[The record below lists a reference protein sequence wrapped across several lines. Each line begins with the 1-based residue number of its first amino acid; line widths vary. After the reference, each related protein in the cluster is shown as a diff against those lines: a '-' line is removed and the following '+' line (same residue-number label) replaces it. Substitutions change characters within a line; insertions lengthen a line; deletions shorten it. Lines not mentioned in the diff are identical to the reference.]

1 MKTIN
6 EKNNFAFEF
15 KPVTKLFE
23 EQVQLHPDQCAVIS
37 GGEELTYVQL
47 NKRANRIANALIEMG
62 VVRENIVGV
71 VLDRCCDFYA
81 VRQGILKSGG
91 AFVVAAPDYPEDR
104 IQYIFDDAEAH
115 FIITTKQIAREH
127 DDLFSKLSSK
137 ILLLEE
143 LLEHENAE
151 NPNVEIKEHDLCYC
165 IYTSGSTGK
174 PKGVMIEHIN
184 LANFVNPNPKNTE
197 TYGYVS
203 RGSVSLSMAAMTFD
217 VSILEEYIPL
227 TNGLTAVIAKDEE
240 IQNPIMLGNL
250 ILKNKVDIMT
260 TTPTYLSNMIDLP
273 QLQEAMAGI
282 KVFDVGAEAFPPA
295 LYDKI
300 RSVNPDAYI
309 MNGYGPTE
317 TTISC
322 TMKIMTD
329 NKKITIGA
337 PNGNVKV
344 FVVNKENEVLPDG
357 ETGELVIA
365 GLGVGRGY
373 INLPEKT
380 AAVFINLNGER
391 AYKTGDL
398 ARINTDDE
406 IEFFGRI
413 DNQIKL
419 RGLRIEL
426 GEIEEVINSLD
437 GITTN
442 ITIPVDNKYL
452 CCYFTADR
460 QIDPEEISAYAS
472 ESLAHYMVPE
482 VFIQLDKMPVT
493 ANGKIDKKALPKPV
507 SQPENLKAP
516 ETPMQKKI
524 FEIVAKVVENDFFGI
539 DTSFYKAGLSSISAM
554 KLCILISDEFGVT
567 VKTSDIHEYNT
578 VEKLEKYVMFA
589 PKIRTY
595 EKRAIYPLT
604 GSQKGIFAE
613 CSKNPESTV
622 YNIPFLFKL
631 DPKIDIQKLSDA
643 ITAMVTAHSYLLT
656 KVYLNDKGE
665 MVQRPCDDTFVFVPE
680 VIKTTNKQFECLKKE
695 LVHPF
700 RLEKGQLF
708 RAEIYLTEDRKYLF
722 TDFHHIIAD
731 GNSYDIIFEDI
742 NRAYQGEKLEKESY
756 TGFDAAI
763 DEEQQMKEGK
773 YKKAEKYYDSIFE
786 GIETE
791 SLPFPDQSG
800 KIPEKGYQERALSIR
815 EEKIFS
821 YCEKMGVT
829 PNILFTGLFG
839 ILMTKYSNSEDSLFA
854 TIYNGRNDSRLENT
868 VCMLVKTLPVYCS
881 FEPGATVQAYMAK
894 LSEQMMSSMANDIF
908 PFSDIC
914 AKYGFNSDLV
924 FAYQAELSDDYPIG
938 NTIAKGEDLSLDM
951 AKMPLLIQVREY
963 NSEYVLTAEY
973 RSDMY
978 SEDFVGGIL
987 EAFETAMDSML
998 KTKYISEISILSENA
1013 ENKIAEFNHTECEYD
1028 RNSTISDR
1036 FDEIV
1041 QATPD
1046 RTAVVFQNK
1055 KYTYKELDE
1064 ISDRL
1069 GKYIASMGIG
1079 KEDVVS
1085 ILIPRCEYMAI
1096 APMGVIKAGAAYQP
1110 LDPTYPKDRLMYML
1124 EDSSAKLLIADRE
1137 LLPLL
1142 DGYQGP
1148 VLFTDEIMQLENTNA
1163 ELRKPGYKDLFILL
1177 YTSGSTGVPKGC
1189 MLEYGNITAFCHWY
1203 KRYYGI
1209 DSDSKVAAYAS
1220 FGFDASMMDIYGAI
1234 TNGAELHI
1242 IPEDIRLDFIALQR
1256 YFEENG
1262 ITHSFMTTQVG
1273 RQFALE
1279 MDCESLKYLSV
1290 GGEKLVPCNPP
1301 KGYKLINGYGP
1312 TEATIFTTVF
1322 EVDKYYPNIPI
1333 GKALDNV
1340 RLYIVD
1346 KSGHMLPY
1354 GACGELMIAGWQV
1367 SRGYLN
1373 KPEKTAEVYTENI
1386 YDNTEGYE
1394 ILYHSGDIAR
1404 YLPDG
1409 NIQIIGRKDSQVKI
1423 RGFRIELSEVEEVI
1437 RRYKGIKDATVVAF
1451 DEPTGGKYIAAYV
1464 VADSEIDIE
1473 SLNDFIKE
1481 TKPAYMV
1488 PAVTMQIDKIPL
1500 NQNQKVNKKE
1510 LPIPERKAAEIIKP
1524 QNEIQQKLFDC
1535 IAEVLGYTEFGIT
1548 TDIYDAGLTSISA
1561 IKLNIL
1567 ISKAFDIVI
1576 KTSDIK
1582 NNPTIQML
1590 ENFVGTAGKEIKRE
1604 VQEDYPLTN
1613 TQEGIFIEC
1622 TANMGS
1628 TIYNIPYLLKLD
1640 KKVDLERLAAA
1651 VDSMIEAHPYLKTRL
1666 FMDENGDVLQKRDDH
1681 IVCKTQIIN
1690 GMNRETL
1697 VRPYMLFNEQ
1707 LFRFEIYRTC
1717 DGNYLFLD
1725 IHHIIADGTSLA
1737 IIINDIN
1744 RAYAGEVLETEK
1756 YTSYDLALDNRDA
1769 LKGDAYKE
1777 AENYY
1782 KSVFDQTN
1790 GSIGFYPDKSGAV
1803 PTAELYRREITEIS
1817 VQNVKEFCKEY
1828 GITENVFFISAFG
1841 IALGKYNFRKDAVFT
1856 TIYHGR
1862 NDSRLSE
1869 TIGML
1874 VKTLPVYCDFSGSI
1888 KECLTNV
1895 QGQLIDSM
1903 NHDIYPFSQISHEF
1917 NIKADA
1923 MVIYQGDNFA
1933 FDTIGGEYAQEEPIR
1948 LNMAKAPVS
1957 VSISIERSKFVFEIE
1972 YRGDMYYEDSIKYLA
1987 DNLTLAADGIL
1998 REYDPSEIRL
2008 LFEEETEM
2016 EDDPEHAGKTFVDL
2030 FRETVAKYPDRAAV
2044 RDGQAEL
2051 TYRELDKMSDYVA
2064 QKLTENGFGREKV
2077 AGILCGRTKEYAI
2090 AYIGIM
2096 KAGGAYVPLDPEY
2109 PQSRIEYMLKDSEA
2123 ENLLVMNQYLDLVDF
2138 YDKNIISLDEVE
2150 KEAQEF
2156 QLSVEL
2162 IPPKQENLAYMIYT
2176 SGSTGKPKGVM
2187 IEHRN
2192 LLNLI
2197 EYIRLTRNTTPED
2210 VVAEFA
2216 SFCFDASVL
2225 DLFAPLTAGAVLYI
2239 LPESIRKDAVAVG
2252 KFIKDE
2258 KITTATFPTQMG
2270 ELVTELLDDA
2280 PNLKFVTLGGEKF
2293 KHYRERTYQMINGYG
2308 PTEDTVSSTEF
2319 KVDRQY
2325 DNIPIGKSQRNVRS
2339 YIVDKDLN
2347 RLPVGASG
2355 ELCHAGRQIARGYH
2369 NLPEKTA
2376 DVFVTN
2382 PFSVCEDDSR
2392 LYRTGDMVRMKGD
2405 GNIEYIGRIDSQVKI
2420 RGYRVELG
2428 EIEGAV
2434 LKHEQVKNAA
2444 VTVVEKGGNKYITAY
2459 YTGENIPEEQLKS
2472 FLEPLIPDYMM
2483 PTFFVYLD
2491 EMPVTPG
2498 GKIDKKALPLPE
2510 VTIKNTGYVEPVTAV
2525 QTSLCEIFEK
2535 ALGVEKVGIEDN
2547 FFEIGGS
2554 SLTASKVAI
2563 LCLSK
2568 NISVVYS
2575 DIFKYPTVRELAAVV
2590 DDSVLPENPQSNNE
2604 FSNYNY
2610 NRIQSVIS
2618 GNVEENVDRVTKEKL
2633 GDIMLTGAT
2642 GFLGIHVLKAYL
2654 DNYDGKVYCLV
2665 RKGAYQSA
2673 QKRMMHMLM
2682 YYFDNP
2688 YQELFQ
2694 DRIICVDGDITS
2706 KEEVESFAGYKF
2718 QTLINCAACVKHFAA
2733 GDILEKINVQGVL
2746 NLIDFCK
2753 NNGRRFI
2760 QISTVSVAGEGS
2772 DGVPPLSRR
2781 FCENDLYIGQN
2792 ITNEYIRT
2800 KFLAERAVLEAVS
2813 GGLDGKIIRVGNL
2826 MSRNTDGEFQINF
2839 ITNGFLRSLRGYKA
2853 VGKFPIGSMH
2863 EITEFSPID
2872 STALAVLKLVQT
2884 DRRFTVFHAC
2894 NSHQIYMADL
2904 IYAMRNHGFRIDIVK
2919 DEEFEEAVKEFA
2931 KNSKDSDAVSGL
2943 IAYTSHNENE
2953 IYTLEYSNRFTAQ
2966 ILYRLDYKWPVT
2978 DDRYLENAIAA
2989 LDRLAFFD

>member
-1 MKTIN
+1 MSVIN
-6 EKNNFAFEF
+6 EKSNFVFEF
-15 KPVTKLFE
+15 QPVTKLFE
-23 EQVQLHPDQCAVIS
+23 EQVRLHPDKCAVAS
-37 GGEELTYVQL
+37 GKESFTYAQL
-47 NKRANRIANALIEMG
+47 NERANKIANSLMEKG
-62 VVRENIVGV
+62 VGREKIVGV
-71 VLDRCCDFYA
+71 VLERCCNFYA
-81 VRQGILKSGG
+81 VRQGILKAGG
-91 AFVVAAPDYPEDR
+91 AFAVAAPDYPDDR
-104 IQYIFDDAEAH
+104 IQFIFEDAGAP
-115 FIITTKQIAREH
+115 FIITTKELAGERKE
-127 DDLFSKLSSK
+127 LFSKLSGT
-137 ILLLEE
+137 ILLLED
-143 LLEHENAE
+143 LLENKNTQ
-151 NPNVEIKEHDLCYC
+151 NPDVKIEEHDLCYC

-184 LANFVNPNPKNTE
+184 LANFVNPNPKNAE

-217 VSILEEYIPL
+217 VSVLEEFIPL
-227 TNGLTAVIAKDEE
+227 TNGLTAVIASDEE
-240 IQNPIMLGNL
+240 ILNPVMLGDL
-250 ILKNKVDIMT
+250 ILKNGVDIMT

-273 QLQEAMAGI
+273 QLREAASRI

-300 RSVNPDAYI
+300 RAVNPDAYI

-322 TMKIMTD
+322 TMKVITD
-329 NKKITIGA
+329 SKNITIGE
-337 PNGNVKV
+337 PNGNVQV
-344 FVVNKENEVLPDG
+344 YVVDKENKILPDG
-357 ETGELVIA
+357 ETGELVVA

-380 AAVFINLNGER
+380 ADVFIRLNGER

-398 ARINTDDE
+398 AKITPEGE

-426 GEIEEVINSLD
+426 GEIEEVINSFE
-437 GITTN
+437 GI
-442 ITIPVDNKYL
+442 ITSITVPVDNKYL
-452 CCYFTADR
+452 CCYFIADR
-460 QIDPEEISAYAS
+460 EISSESLSEYAS
-472 ESLAHYMVPE
+472 ESLAHYMVPD
-482 VFIQLDKMPVT
+482 VFIQLEKMPLT
-493 ANGKIDKKALPKPV
+493 QNGKIDKKALPKPV
-507 SQPENLKAP
+507 AQPKNLKEP

-524 FEIVAKVVENDFFGI
+524 FEIVSQVVENDYFGI

-554 KLCILISDEFGVT
+554 KLCVLISEEFGVT
-567 VKTSDIHEYNT
+567 VKTSDIHENNT
-578 VEKLEKYVMFA
+578 VEKLEQYVMLA

-595 EKRAIYPLT
+595 EKREVYPLT

-613 CSKNPESTV
+613 CNKNPQSTV
-622 YNIPFLFKL
+622 YNIPFLFEL
-631 DPKIDIQKLSDA
+631 DPAVDIPKLSHA
-643 ITAMVTAHSYLLT
+643 IAKMVNAHSYLLT
-656 KVYLNDKGE
+656 QVYLDDKGE
-665 MVQRPCDDTFVFVPE
+665 MVQRPCNDTFVPE
-680 VIKTTNKQFECLKKE
+680 VIETTNAKFEHLKEE
-695 LVHPF
+695 LVRPF
-700 RLEKGQLF
+700 KLEKGRLF

-731 GNSYDIIFEDI
+731 GNSYDIIFADI
-742 NRAYQGEKLEKESY
+742 NKAYMGEKLEKESY
-756 TGFDAAI
+756 TGFDAAL

-791 SLPFPDQSG
+791 SLPLPDLAG
-800 KIPEKGYQERALSIR
+800 KLPEKGYLERPMNIG
-815 EEKIFS
+815 EEKILS
-821 YCEKMGVT
+821 CCEKLGVT

-839 ILMTKYSNSEDSLFA
+839 ILLTRYSNSEDSLFS

-868 VCMLVKTLPVYCS
+868 VCMLVKTLPVYCK
-881 FEPGATVQAYMAK
+881 FDKDTTIQTYMTA
-894 LSEQMMSSMANDIF
+894 LSEQLLSSMANDIF

-914 AKYGFNSDLV
+914 AKYGFSSDLV

-938 NTIAKGEDLSLDM
+938 DTVAKGHDLSLDM

-963 NSEYVLTAEY
+963 EHTYVLTAEY

-978 SEDFVGGIL
+978 SEDFIDGIL
-987 EAFETAMDSML
+987 DAYEAAMGSML
-998 KTKYISEISILSENA
+998 KTKYVSEISVISQNGV
-1013 ENKIAEFNHTECEYD
+1013 NKIAEFNQTESEYD
-1028 RNSTISDR
+1028 RSKTISDM
-1036 FDEIV
+1036 FDELV
-1041 QATPD
+1041 QKVPD
-1046 RTAVVFQNK
+1046 HTAVVFKDK

-1069 GKYIASMGIG
+1069 GKYIASQGIG

-1124 EDSSAKLLIADRE
+1124 GDSAAKLLIADRE
-1137 LLPLL
+1137 LLPLV
-1142 DGYQGP
+1142 DGYEGP
-1148 VLFTDEIMQLENTNA
+1148 VLFTDEILNLENTDA
-1163 ELRKPGYKDLFILL
+1163 KLTKPDLHDLFILL

-1203 KRYYGI
+1203 KKYYNI
-1209 DSDSKVAAYAS
+1209 DFDSKVAAYAS

-1234 TNGAELHI
+1234 ANGAQLHI
-1242 IPEDIRLDFIALQR
+1242 IPEEIRLDFIGLQR

-1279 MDCESLKYLSV
+1279 MDCKSLKYLSV
-1290 GGEKLVPCNPP
+1290 GGEKLVPLDPP
-1301 KGYKLINGYGP
+1301 KGYKFFNAYGP
-1312 TEATIFTTVF
+1312 TECTIFTTVF
-1322 EVDKYYPNIPI
+1322 EVDKYYSNIPI
-1333 GKALDNV
+1333 GKALDNIK
-1340 RLYIVD
+1340 LYITD
-1346 KSGHMLPY
+1346 KFGHLLPY
-1354 GACGELMIAGWQV
+1354 GACGELMISGWQV

-1373 KPEKTAEVYTENI
+1373 KPEKTAEVYTKNI
-1386 YDNTEGYE
+1386 YDDTKGYE
-1394 ILYHSGDIAR
+1394 VLYHSGDVAR

-1437 RRYKGIKDATVVAF
+1437 RRYQGIKDATVVAF
-1451 DEPTGGKYIAAYV
+1451 DDPNGGKYIAAYV
-1464 VADSEIDIE
+1464 VSDSPVDING
-1473 SLNDFIKE
+1473 LNDFIKE

-1500 NQNQKVNKKE
+1500 NQNQKVNKKA
-1510 LPIPERKAAEIIKP
+1510 LPLPERKIEEVIKP
-1524 QNEIQQKLFDC
+1524 ENETQQKLFDC

-1548 TDIYDAGLTSISA
+1548 TDIYEAGLTSISA

-1582 NNPTIQML
+1582 NHPTIQML
-1590 ENFVGTAGKEIKRE
+1590 EGFVKTAGKEKTRE
-1604 VQEDYPLTN
+1604 IQENYPLTN

-1640 KKVDLERLAAA
+1640 KKVDLEKLAVAI
-1651 VDSMIEAHPYLKTRL
+1651 DSTVEAHPYLKTRL
-1666 FMDENGDVLQKRDDH
+1666 FMSDEGEVLQKRDDALSY
-1681 IVCKTQIIN
+1681 KTQIIN
-1690 GMNRETL
+1690 GMNKETL

-1725 IHHIIADGTSLA
+1725 IHHIIADGTSLS

-1744 RAYAGEVLETEK
+1744 RAYSGETLETEK

-1769 LKGDAYKE
+1769 LAGDVYKN
-1777 AENYY
+1777 AESYY
-1782 KSVFDQTN
+1782 KSVFEKTG
-1790 GSIGFYPDKSGAV
+1790 GSIHFYPDKNGAV
-1803 PTAELYRREITEIS
+1803 PTAELYHRETSEFS
-1817 VQNVKEFCKEY
+1817 VQDVKEFCKKH

-1841 IALGKYNFRKDAVFT
+1841 ITLGKYNFKKDAVFT

-1874 VKTLPVYCDFSGSI
+1874 VKTLPVYCDFSGST
-1888 KECLTNV
+1888 KDCLTEV
-1895 QGQLIDSM
+1895 QQQLINSM
-1903 NHDIYPFSQISHEF
+1903 NNDIYPFSQISHEF

-1933 FDTIGGEYAQEEPIR
+1933 FDMIGGEYAQEEPVQ

-1957 VSISIERSKFVFEIE
+1957 ISISIERNKFVFEVE
-1972 YRGDMYYEDSIKYLA
+1972 YRGDMYNEETIKYLA
-1987 DNLTLAADGIL
+1987 DNLEITAGGIL
-1998 REYDPSEIRL
+1998 RGYDPSEIHL
-2008 LFEEETEM
+2008 MFEEETKM
-2016 EDDPEHAGKTFVDL
+2016 EDDPSHAGKTFVDL
-2030 FRETVAKYPDRAAV
+2030 FKEAVQKYPDRPAV
-2044 RDGQAEL
+2044 RDGMSEI
-2051 TYRELDKMSDYVA
+2051 TYKELDRLSDYVA
-2064 QKLTENGFGREKV
+2064 QKLTENGFGREKA
-2077 AGILCGRTKEYAI
+2077 AGILCGRTKEFAI
-2090 AYIGIM
+2090 GYVGVM

-2123 ENLLVMNQYLDLVDF
+2123 ENLLVINRYRSLVGF
-2138 YDKNIISLDEVE
+2138 YDKNIISLDDVA
-2150 KEAQEF
+2150 AQAEGF
-2156 QLSVEL
+2156 ELSVEL
-2162 IPPKQENLAYMIYT
+2162 TPPNPENLAYMIYT

-2187 IEHRN
+2187 LEQRN
-2192 LLNLI
+2192 LMNLI
-2197 EYIRLTRNTTPED
+2197 EYICQTRKLTPD
-2210 VVAEFA
+2210 DIVAEFA
-2216 SFCFDASVL
+2216 SFCFDASVI

-2252 KFIKDE
+2252 KFIKD
-2258 KITTATFPTQMG
+2258 KNITTATFPTQMG
-2270 ELVTELLDDA
+2270 ELVAELLEDA
-2280 PNLKFVTLGGEKF
+2280 PSLKFVTLGGEKF
-2293 KHYRERTYQMINGYG
+2293 KYYRERTYQMINGYG
-2308 PTEDTVSSTEF
+2308 PTENTVSSTEF
-2319 KVDRQY
+2319 WVDRQY

-2339 YIVDKDLN
+2339 YIVDENLN

-2355 ELCHAGRQIARGYH
+2355 ELCHSGRQIARGYH

-2376 DVFVTN
+2376 SVFVEN
-2382 PFSVCEDDSR
+2382 PFSVCEEDRR

-2434 LKHEQVKNAA
+2434 LKHDLVKSSA
-2444 VTVVEKGGNKYITAY
+2444 VTVIEKGGNKYITAY
-2459 YTGENIPEEQLKS
+2459 YTGESIPDDQLKT

-2483 PTFFVYLD
+2483 PSFFVHIDAL
-2491 EMPVTPG
+2491 PVTPG

-2510 VTIKNTGYVEPVTAV
+2510 ITTSAGADYVEPVTAA
-2525 QTSLCEIFEK
+2525 QRALCEIFEK
-2535 ALGVEKVGIEDN
+2535 ALGIEKVGIEDN
-2547 FFEIGGS
+2547 FFELGGS
-2554 SLTASKVAI
+2554 SLTASKVAVM
-2563 LCLSK
+2563 CLSK
-2568 NISVVYS
+2568 NISIVYA
-2575 DIFKYPTVRELAAVV
+2575 DIFKYPTIRELAAIV
-2590 DDSVLPENPQSNNE
+2590 DNSEAFEKTQSDNE
-2604 FSNYNY
+2604 FAGYNY

-2618 GNVEENVDRVTKEKL
+2618 GNVEENAVQVTKEQL

-2642 GFLGIHVLKAYL
+2642 GFLGIHILKAYL

-2665 RKGAYQSA
+2665 RKGKYESME
-2673 QKRMMHMLM
+2673 KRMMHMLM

-2688 YQELFQ
+2688 CGELFK

-2706 KEEVESFAGYKF
+2706 KEQVEKFSDYKF
-2718 QTLINCAACVKHFAA
+2718 HTLINCAACVKHFAA
-2733 GDILEKINVQGVL
+2733 GDVLEKINVQGVE
-2746 NLIDFCK
+2746 NLIEFCK
-2753 NNGRRFI
+2753 NNGRRLI
-2760 QISTVSVAGEGS
+2760 QISTVSVAGEGT
-2772 DGVPPLSRR
+2772 DGNPPMSRV

-2813 GGLDGKIIRVGNL
+2813 GGLDGKVIRVGNL
-2826 MSRNTDGEFQINF
+2826 MSRNSDGEFQINF
-2839 ITNGFLRSLRGYKA
+2839 ITNGFLRSLRGYQA
-2853 VGKFPIGSMH
+2853 VGKFPIGGMH
-2863 EITEFSPID
+2863 EVTEFSPID
-2872 STALAVLKLVQT
+2872 STALAVLRLVQT

-2894 NSHQIYMADL
+2894 NSHHIYMADL
-2904 IYAMRNHGFRIDIVK
+2904 IYAMRNHGFKIDIVE
-2919 DEEFEEAVKEFA
+2919 DEEFEEAVREFA
-2931 KNSKDSDAVSGL
+2931 KDSKDSDVVSGL

-2953 IYTLEYSNRFTAQ
+2953 IYTLDYSNRFTAQ
-2966 ILYRLDYKWPVT
+2966 VLYRLDYKWPVT
-2978 DDRYLENAIAA
+2978 DDRYLESAIEA

>member
-1 MKTIN
+1 MSAIN
-6 EKNNFAFEF
+6 EKNNFVFEF
-15 KPVTKLFE
+15 QPVTKLFE
-23 EQVQLHPDQCAVIS
+23 EQVRLHPDKCVVATS
-37 GGEELTYVQL
+37 KESFTYSQL
-47 NKRANRIANALIEMG
+47 NERANKIANSLIEKG
-62 VVRENIVGV
+62 VGRETIVGV
-71 VLDRCCDFYA
+71 VLERCCDFYA

-91 AFVVAAPDYPEDR
+91 AFAVAAPDYPDDRVQFIFEDSG
-104 IQYIFDDAEAH
+104 AP
-115 FIITTKQIAREH
+115 FIITTKAIAEERQE
-127 DDLFSKLSSK
+127 LFGKLPCT

-143 LLEHENAE
+143 LLEHENTE
-151 NPNVEIKEHDLCYC
+151 NPNVQIGEHDLCYC

-184 LANFVNPNPKNTE
+184 LANFVNPNPKNAE

-217 VSILEEYIPL
+217 VSVLEEFLPL
-227 TNGLTAVIAKDEE
+227 ANGMTAVIASDEE
-240 IQNPIMLGNL
+240 IQNPLMLGNL
-250 ILKNKVDIMT
+250 IVEQNVDIMT

-273 QLQEAMAGI
+273 QLREAVSQI

-295 LYDKI
+295 LYAKI
-300 RSVNPDAYI
+300 RAVNPDAYI

-322 TMKIMTD
+322 TMKVITD
-329 NKKITIGA
+329 SDNITIGE

-344 FVVNKENEVLPDG
+344 YIVDKDNKVLPDG
-357 ETGELVIA
+357 ETGELVIT

-380 AAVFINLNGER
+380 GAAFINLNGER

-398 ARINTDDE
+398 ARINEEEE

-426 GEIEEVINSLD
+426 GEIEEVINSFD
-437 GITTN
+437 GVITS
-442 ITIPVDNKYL
+442 ITVPVDNKYL
-452 CCYFTADR
+452 CCYFMADR
-460 QIDPEEISAYAS
+460 QIGAEELMDYAS
-472 ESLAHYMVPE
+472 GSLAHYMVPD
-482 VFIQLDKMPVT
+482 VFIQLEKMPVT
-493 ANGKIDKKALPKPV
+493 PNGKIDKKALPKPV
-507 SQPENLKAP
+507 SKPQNLKEP
-516 ETPMQKKI
+516 ETPMQRKI

-567 VKTSDIHEYNT
+567 VKTSDIHENNT
-578 VEKLEKYVMFA
+578 VEKLEKYVMLA

-595 EKRAIYPLT
+595 EKRDVYPLT

-613 CSKNPESTV
+613 CMKNPESTV
-622 YNIPFLFKL
+622 YNIPFLFEL
-631 DPKIDIQKLSDA
+631 ENAVDTDKLSAA
-643 ITAMVTAHSYLLT
+643 ITEMVNAHSYLLT
-656 KVYLNDKGE
+656 EVYLNDKGE
-665 MVQRPCDDTFVFVPE
+665 MVQRPCEDTFAPE
-680 VIKTTNKQFECLKKE
+680 VIETTNRQFEDLKNE
-695 LVHPF
+695 LVRPF
-700 RLEKGQLF
+700 KLEKGRLF
-708 RAEIYLTEDRKYLF
+708 RAQIYLTEDRKYLF

-742 NRAYQGEKLEKESY
+742 DRAYKGEKLEKESY
-756 TGFDAAI
+756 TGYDAAL

-773 YKKAEKYYDSIFE
+773 YKKAEEYYDSIFE

-791 SLPFPDQSG
+791 SLPLPDLSG
-800 KIPEKGYQERALSIR
+800 KTAEKGYLSRPMKIG
-815 EEKIFS
+815 EEKILS

-829 PNILFTGLFG
+829 ANVLFTGLFG
-839 ILMTKYSNSEDSLFA
+839 VLMTKYSNSGDSLFA

-868 VCMLVKTLPVYCS
+868 VCMLVKTLPVYCN
-881 FEPGATVQAYMAK
+881 FEPKTTIQAYMAE
-894 LSEQMMSSMANDIF
+894 LSEQVMSSMANDIF

-924 FAYQAELSDDYPIG
+924 FAYQAELSDDFPIG
-938 NTIAKGEDLSLDM
+938 DTVARGSDLSLDM

-963 NSEYVLTAEY
+963 NNEYVLTAEY

-978 SEDFVGGIL
+978 SEAFIVGIL
-987 EAFETAMDSML
+987 EAYEAAMKSML
-998 KTKYISEISILSENA
+998 KTKYVSEISVISQNA
-1013 ENKIAEFNHTECEYD
+1013 EDQIAEFNQTACEYD
-1028 RNSTISDR
+1028 RSKTVADR
-1036 FDEIV
+1036 FNEMV
-1041 QATPD
+1041 QAIPEH
-1046 RTAVVFQNK
+1046 TAVVYKDK

-1069 GKYIASMGIG
+1069 GKYIASRGICR
-1079 KEDVVS
+1079 EDVVS

-1096 APMGVIKAGAAYQP
+1096 APMGAIKAGAAYQP

-1137 LLPLL
+1137 LLPLV

-1148 VLFTDEIMQLENTNA
+1148 VLFTDEIMQLEDVDV
-1163 ELRKPGYKDLFILL
+1163 ELKKPQLHDLFILL

-1189 MLEYGNITAFCHWY
+1189 MLEYGNITAFSHWF
-1203 KRYYGI
+1203 KRYYSI
-1209 DSDSKVAAYAS
+1209 DFDSKVAAYAS
-1220 FGFDASMMDIYGAI
+1220 FGFDACMMDIYGAI

-1242 IPEDIRLDFIALQR
+1242 IPEEIRLDFLGLQR

-1273 RQFALE
+1273 RQFAME
-1279 MDCESLKYLSV
+1279 MDCKSLKYLSV
-1290 GGEKLVPCNPP
+1290 GGEKLVPCEPP
-1301 KGYKLINGYGP
+1301 KDYKLINGYGP

-1346 KSGHMLPY
+1346 KFGHLLPY
-1354 GACGELMIAGWQV
+1354 GACGELMISGWQV

-1373 KPEKTAEVYTENI
+1373 KPEKTAEVYTKNI
-1386 YDNTEGYE
+1386 YDDTEGYE
-1394 ILYHSGDIAR
+1394 VLYHSGDVAR

-1437 RRYKGIKDATVVAF
+1437 RRYQGIKDATVVAF
-1451 DEPTGGKYIAAYV
+1451 DDPSGGKYIAAYV
-1464 VADSEIDIE
+1464 VSDSEIDINA
-1473 SLNDFIKE
+1473 LNDFIKE

-1488 PAVTMQIDKIPL
+1488 PAVTMQIDEIPL
-1500 NQNQKVNKKE
+1500 NQNQKVNKKA
-1510 LPIPERKAAEIIKP
+1510 LPMPERKAEKIVAP
-1524 QNEIQQKLFDC
+1524 QNEIQQKLYDC

-1561 IKLNIL
+1561 IKLNML

-1582 NNPTIQML
+1582 NHPTIQML
-1590 ENFVGTAGKEIKRE
+1590 EEFVKTAGKETRRE
-1604 VQEDYPLTN
+1604 VQENYPLTN

-1640 KKVDLERLAAA
+1640 KKVDLERLATAIDRM
-1651 VDSMIEAHPYLKTRL
+1651 VEAHPYLKTRL
-1666 FMDENGDVLQKRDDH
+1666 FMDENGDVLQKREDNL
-1681 IVCKTQIIN
+1681 VYKTPIIN
-1690 GMNRETL
+1690 EMNRKTL

-1725 IHHIIADGTSLA
+1725 LHHIIADGTSLA

-1744 RAYAGEVLETEK
+1744 RAYSGETLEPEN
-1756 YTSYDLALDNRDA
+1756 YTSYDLALDHRDA
-1769 LKGDAYKE
+1769 LQGDAYKN

-1782 KSVFDQTN
+1782 RSVFEKAG
-1790 GSIGFYPDKSGAV
+1790 GSINFYPDKTGPV
-1803 PTAELYRREITEIS
+1803 PMAELYHRECAEIS
-1817 VQNVKEFCKEY
+1817 VQRVKDFCKKH
-1828 GITENVFFISAFG
+1828 GITENIFFITAFG
-1841 IALGKYNFRKDAVFT
+1841 MMLGKYNFRKDAVFT

-1869 TIGML
+1869 TVGML
-1874 VKTLPVYCDFSGSI
+1874 VKTLPVYCNFKGTTKD
-1888 KECLTNV
+1888 CLTDV
-1895 QGQLIDSM
+1895 QEQLINSM
-1903 NHDIYPFSQISHEF
+1903 NNDIYPFSQISHEF
-1917 NIKADA
+1917 HIKADA
-1923 MVIYQGDNFA
+1923 MLVYQGDNFA

-1957 VSISIERSKFVFEIE
+1957 VSISIERNKFLFEIE
-1972 YRGDMYYEDSIKYLA
+1972 YRGDMFCEETIKYLA
-1987 DNLTLAADGIL
+1987 DNLEITADGIL
-1998 REYDPSEIRL
+1998 REQDPADIRL
-2008 LFEEETEM
+2008 MFEEETEM
-2016 EDDPEHAGKTFVDL
+2016 SNDPEHIGKTFVDL
-2030 FRETVAKYPDRAAV
+2030 FRETVAKYPDRPAV
-2044 RDGQAEL
+2044 RDGAGEF
-2051 TYRELDKMSDYVA
+2051 TYRELDRMSDYIA

-2077 AGILCGRTKEYAI
+2077 TGILCGRTKEYAA
-2090 AYIGIM
+2090 AYVGVM

-2109 PQSRIEYMLKDSEA
+2109 PQSRIEYMLKDSDA
-2123 ENLLVMNQYLDLVDF
+2123 ENLLVMDQYLDLVDF
-2138 YDKNIISLDEVE
+2138 YDQNVIRLNDIAE
-2150 KEAQEF
+2150 EAKDFE
-2156 QLSVEL
+2156 LSVEL
-2162 IPPKQENLAYMIYT
+2162 TPPAPENLAYMIYT

-2187 IEHRN
+2187 IEQKN

-2197 EYIRLTRNTTPED
+2197 EYIRLSRNTTSED

-2216 SFCFDASVL
+2216 SFCFDASVI

-2239 LPESIRKDAVAVG
+2239 LPEEIRKDAVAVA
-2252 KFIKDE
+2252 KFIRDE

-2270 ELVTELLDDA
+2270 ELVAELLDDA
-2280 PNLKFVTLGGEKF
+2280 PHLKFVTLGGEKF
-2293 KHYRERTYQMINGYG
+2293 KYYRNRTYQMINGYG
-2308 PTEDTVSSTEF
+2308 PTENTVSSTEF
-2319 KVDRQY
+2319 RVDRQY

-2339 YIVDKDLN
+2339 YIVDEELN

-2376 DVFVTN
+2376 AAFVEN
-2382 PFSVCEDDSR
+2382 PFTVCEEDKR

-2434 LKHEQVKNAA
+2434 LKHELVKNAA
-2444 VTVVEKGGNKYITAY
+2444 VTVIEKGGNKYITAY
-2459 YTGENIPEEQLKS
+2459 YTGESIPEEQLKT
-2472 FLEPLIPDYMM
+2472 FLEPLLPDYMM
-2483 PTFFVYLD
+2483 PSFFVHID

-2498 GKIDKKALPLPE
+2498 GKIDKKALPMPE
-2510 VTIKNTGYVEPVTAV
+2510 VTITNTGYVAPVTAV
-2525 QTSLCEIFEK
+2525 QTALCEIFEK
-2535 ALGVEKVGIEDN
+2535 ALGIENVGIEDN
-2547 FFEIGGS
+2547 FFDLGGS
-2554 SLTASKVAI
+2554 SLTASKVAVM
-2563 LCLSK
+2563 CLSK
-2568 NISVVYS
+2568 NISIVYA

-2590 DDSVLPENPQSNNE
+2590 DDTAVVADVQSDNE

-2610 NRIQSVIS
+2610 NKIQSVIS
-2618 GNVEENVDRVTKEKL
+2618 GNIIENVDRITKENL
-2633 GDIMLTGAT
+2633 GDIMITGAT
-2642 GFLGIHVLKAYL
+2642 GFLGIHILKAYL
-2654 DNYDGKVYCLV
+2654 DNYEGKVYCLV
-2665 RKGAYQSA
+2665 RKGSYESKE
-2673 QKRMMHMLM
+2673 KRLMNMLM

-2688 YQELFQ
+2688 CQELFGE
-2694 DRIICVDGDITS
+2694 RIICVDGDITS
-2706 KEEVESFAGYKF
+2706 KEQVEALAAHKF

-2733 GDILEKINVQGVL
+2733 DDVLEKINVQGVK

-2753 NNGRRFI
+2753 NNGRRLI

-2772 DGVPPLSRR
+2772 NGTPPMSRALS
-2781 FCENDLYIGQN
+2781 ENDLYIGQN

-2813 GGLDGKIIRVGNL
+2813 EGLDGKIIRVGNL
-2826 MSRNTDGEFQINF
+2826 MSRDSDGEFQINF
-2839 ITNGFLRSLRGYKA
+2839 ITNGFLRSVRGYKA
-2853 VGKFPIGSMH
+2853 LGKFPMGGMH
-2863 EITEFSPID
+2863 EVAEFSPID
-2872 STALAVLKLVQT
+2872 STALAVLRLAQT

-2894 NSHQIYMADL
+2894 NSHRIYMADL
-2904 IYAMRNHGFRIDIVK
+2904 IYAMRSYGFKIDIVR
-2919 DEEFEEAVKEFA
+2919 DEDFEEAVKEYA
-2931 KNSKDSDAVSGL
+2931 KNGENSEAVSGL

-2953 IYTLEYSNRFTAQ
+2953 IYTMEYRNSFTAQ
-2966 ILYRLDYKWPVT
+2966 ALYRLDYKWPVT
-2978 DDRYLENAIAA
+2978 DDRYLESAIGA